1 MAVLCAGLFFS
12 VFPQVNAARPAHS
25 TEVVLTVIRSDSLIP
40 SDSTLAIT
48 VIAENKGTNVV
59 EAIVTL
65 VDSAAGDTIEN
76 WYPLFPPES
85 VDSIVLF
92 WNTKG
97 AKAGSHTLSG
107 IVAVPT
113 DSFSTVNRLSRTV
126 TVGR

>member
-1 MAVLCAGLFFS
+1 M
-12 VFPQVNAARPAHS
+12 
-25 TEVVLTVIRSDSLIP
+25 P

-48 VIAENKGTNVV
+48 VIAENKGKSVV

-65 VDSAAGDTIEN
+65 VDSTAGDTIEI
-76 WYPLFPPES
+76 WHPLFPPEG
-85 VDSIVLF
+85 VDSIVMF

-107 IVAVPT
+107 IAAVPT
-113 DSFSTVNRLSRTV
+113 DSFSTVKVLSRTV